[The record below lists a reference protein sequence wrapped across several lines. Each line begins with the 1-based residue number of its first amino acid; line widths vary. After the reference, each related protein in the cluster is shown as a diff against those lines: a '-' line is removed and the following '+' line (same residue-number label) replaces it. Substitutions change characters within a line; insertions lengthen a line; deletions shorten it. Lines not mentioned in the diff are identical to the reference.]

1 MNPAVSNLVIML
13 FFMQVSKKIPFDD
26 PNVLQGVRILYVVS
40 NLLIFGLY
48 FYTKSVINKKN
59 DLTTLKYVEQPS
71 PLSGQTESKLVTTT
85 VKEYD
90 IQQVNSAMKVCCDF
104 G

>member
-1 MNPAVSNLVIML
+1 MNPAVSNVLIML
-13 FFMQVSKKIPFDD
+13 FFMQVSKRIPFDD

-40 NLLIFGLY
+40 NLLIFGIY
-48 FYTKSVINKKN
+48 FYTKKVIDKKN

-71 PLSGQTESKLVTTT
+71 ALQGQTEAKLVTTT

-90 IQQVNSAMKVCCDF
+90 HQQVNTALKVCF
-104 G
+104 LFW